1 MYCKCLK
8 ENTLKVTNQYIH
20 SLLHYTP
27 LLHICIEKKSTLHLN
42 ILQAY
47 PRYEEWMNT
56 IAKAIEPLID
66 SAPPDLPQL
75 LEWKWAN
82 IKDNLNQ
89 IKALSTTSES
99 VDEIFFQRIFC
110 E

>member
-1 MYCKCLK
+1 
-8 ENTLKVTNQYIH
+8 
-20 SLLHYTP
+20 
-27 LLHICIEKKSTLHLN
+27 
-42 ILQAY
+42 
-47 PRYEEWMNT
+47 MNT

-99 VDEIFFQRIFC
+99 VDEIFLAYLL
-110 E
+110 

>member
-1 MYCKCLK
+1 
-8 ENTLKVTNQYIH
+8 
-20 SLLHYTP
+20 
-27 LLHICIEKKSTLHLN
+27 
-42 ILQAY
+42 
-47 PRYEEWMNT
+47 MNT

-99 VDEIFFQRIFC
+99 VDKIFFSVSFVVLMNSMCIIVC
-110 E
+110 VHVSMCM

>member
-1 MYCKCLK
+1 M
-8 ENTLKVTNQYIH
+8 H
-20 SLLHYTP
+20 R
-27 LLHICIEKKSTLHLN
+27 KKSTLHLN

-99 VDEIFFQRIFC
+99 VDKIFFSISFVVLMKSMC
-110 E
+110 IIVCVHVSMCM

>member
-1 MYCKCLK
+1 
-8 ENTLKVTNQYIH
+8 
-20 SLLHYTP
+20 
-27 LLHICIEKKSTLHLN
+27 
-42 ILQAY
+42 
-47 PRYEEWMNT
+47 MNT

-99 VDEIFFQRIFC
+99 VDKIFFSVSFVVLMKSMCIIVC
-110 E
+110 VYVSMCM

>member
-1 MYCKCLK
+1 
-8 ENTLKVTNQYIH
+8 
-20 SLLHYTP
+20 
-27 LLHICIEKKSTLHLN
+27 
-42 ILQAY
+42 
-47 PRYEEWMNT
+47 MNT

-89 IKALSTTSES
+89 IKAFSTTSES
-99 VDEIFFQRIFC
+99 VDEIFFSVSFVVLMKSMCIIVC
-110 E
+110 VHVSMCM